1 LEPYLGIITVHR
13 FVIVA
18 LVSFHCAKL
27 ISVKFWRVAAS
38 LRFRFVHTEILAG
51 TVARSYLW
59 YESYKAAVL
68 ETDWT
73 DRRQAPQASAAK
85 AILPVSY
92 PLFTG
97 LRTLNSVEYH
107 F

>member
-1 LEPYLGIITVHR
+1 M
-13 FVIVA
+13 
-18 LVSFHCAKL
+18 
-27 ISVKFWRVAAS
+27 
-38 LRFRFVHTEILAG
+38 
-51 TVARSYLW
+51 SYVW

-68 ETDWT
+68 QTDWT

-85 AILPVSY
+85 ATLPVSY

>member
-1 LEPYLGIITVHR
+1 M
-13 FVIVA
+13 
-18 LVSFHCAKL
+18 
-27 ISVKFWRVAAS
+27 
-38 LRFRFVHTEILAG
+38 
-51 TVARSYLW
+51 SYVW

-73 DRRQAPQASAAK
+73 DKRQAPQASAAK
-85 AILPVSY
+85 ATLSVSY

>member
-1 LEPYLGIITVHR
+1 M
-13 FVIVA
+13 
-18 LVSFHCAKL
+18 SFHCAKL
-27 ISVKFWRVAAS
+27 ITVKFWRVAGS
-38 LRFRFVHTEILAG
+38 LRFRFVQTEILAG
-51 TVARSYLW
+51 TLAMSYVW

-68 ETDWT
+68 ETAWA

-85 AILPVSY
+85 ATLPVSY